1 MYISVMVDDN
11 YGNAIPDMDTLAKW
25 ADNTGLE
32 HPVVSDASG
41 NQISNF
47 VVSGYPTY
55 VIIDREMNI
64 VNPDLWPFSESVI
77 EDLL

>member
-11 YGNAIPDMDTLAKW
+11 YGNAIPDTATLDNW
-25 ADNTGLE
+25 ASGLGLT
-32 HPVVSDASG
+32 HPVTSDASG
-41 NQISNF
+41 NQVGRF
-47 VVSGYPTY
+47 VLTGFPTY
-55 VIIDREMNI
+55 VVIDREMTI